1 MPQDDGG
8 SPILDYTI
16 ERNGIVEA
24 IVDST
29 SFSMYYCTAGEEYLF
44 SVSARNLV
52 GLGPT
57 NVISI
62 ILDAIRTNLCTTALR
77 T

>member
-29 SFSMYYCTAGEEYLF
+29 SFSMYYCTA
-44 SVSARNLV
+44 
-52 GLGPT
+52 
-57 NVISI
+57 
-62 ILDAIRTNLCTTALR
+62 
-77 T
+77 